1 MKKKVIIIVCTVVL
15 AVGVFFAGRLSVRAQ
30 AQEKPAENYNIG
42 GEPAENLTA
51 EENTAEAP
59 PKEEELTEYMCGI
72 ISEIRENAIVVEGVE
87 DNWVQF
93 REGKFLLD
101 LRENAGFDDSYEVGQ
116 KVWFYFLHT
125 HEDVIDI
132 GPVIDLSDPNAEP
145 DPHYLGE
152 IVLIYN
158 LK

>member
-1 MKKKVIIIVCTVVL
+1 MTKKILIVICTVVF

-72 ISEIRENAIVVEGVE
+72 IREILENKIVVEGVE
-87 DNWVQF
+87 DNSAQLRKGQF
-93 REGKFLLD
+93 IFD
-101 LRENAGFDDSYEVGQ
+101 LRENCGFNDSYEVGQ
-116 KVWFYFLHT
+116 KVCFYYHRDQKDGN
-125 HEDVIDI
+125 EDVVDI
-132 GPVIDLSDPNAEP
+132 GLP
-145 DPHYLGE
+145 DDWPKHIGE
-152 IVLIYN
+152 IVLFSN
-158 LK
+158 